1 MRVYNCSAAG
11 GSLRNTTRRGHNLNC
26 PTCGKEVLNT
36 DCIGRLTGTVEHE
49 LVEVAKR
56 MLRTATDPFSA
67 VMHFLHERPENTT
80 LPGYLMKKVL
90 LESFGSAERIPS
102 LIAIL
107 AGHVKEVAR
116 QSNVINIV
124 NEHPAVERWG
134 SYIIKQKE
142 RIKFELGA
150 ERGKMVL
157 KNIVGL
163 VAVDCGIEAPLER
176 ILVDPP
182 KLEIT
187 LRLGVLRPQRVV
199 DIV

>member
-1 MRVYNCSAAG
+1 M
-11 GSLRNTTRRGHNLNC
+11 NC
-26 PTCGKEVLNT
+26 PTCGKVVLNT
-36 DCIGRLTGTVEHE
+36 ELIEKLTGTVEHE
-49 LVEVAKR
+49 LVDVAKR
-56 MLRTATDPFSA
+56 LLKTATDPFSA
-67 VMHFLHERPENTT
+67 VMHFLHERPENAT
-80 LPGYLMKKVL
+80 LPGSVMKKVL
-90 LESFGSAERIPS
+90 VESFGSAERIPS
-102 LIAIL
+102 LITVL

-116 QSNVINIV
+116 HSNVISIV

-134 SYIIKQKE
+134 TYIIKQKE
-142 RIKFELGA
+142 RIKFELGR

-163 VAVDCGIEAPLER
+163 IAEDCGIEAPLER

-187 LRLGVLRPQRVV
+187 LKLGILRPQRVV